1 MQRVVGIYGELL
13 EVIIGRND
21 KVVWVPV
28 VVVVVGLDTVVVVVG
43 LDTVVVVVGLA
54 TVVVVVGLAT
64 VVVVVGLAI
73 VVVVVVVVC
82 DPAVVDEVPVKYK
95 YNCFLIKRMVFEF

>member
-54 TVVVVVGLAT
+54 TVVVVVGLA
-64 VVVVVGLAI
+64 I

>member
-1 MQRVVGIYGELL
+1 M
-13 EVIIGRND
+13 IIGRND

-28 VVVVVGLDTVVVVVG
+28 VVVGAEVVVDVVVG
-43 LDTVVVVVGLA
+43 DGVVVD
-54 TVVVVVGLAT
+54 
-64 VVVVVGLAI
+64 
-73 VVVVVVVVC
+73 VVVC